1 MKEVKRTELQKERG
15 VWARHGDSI
24 SRSIQGEHSQMQKS
38 IKLLL
43 LDASSS

>member
-24 SRSIQGEHSQMQKS
+24 SRSISKHGRKEVDEPPKEF
-38 IKLLL
+38 
-43 LDASSS
+43 